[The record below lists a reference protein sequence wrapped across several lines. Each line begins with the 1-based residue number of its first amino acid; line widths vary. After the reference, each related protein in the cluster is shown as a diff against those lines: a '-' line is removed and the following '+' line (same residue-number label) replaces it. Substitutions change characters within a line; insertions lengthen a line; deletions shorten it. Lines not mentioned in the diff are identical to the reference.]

1 MKLASTLVLALY
13 AGSALYAADPT
24 GESILDRYI
33 EVTGGKAA
41 YGKVRNRVTVAR
53 MEFVGKNITANM
65 TMTNGEALKSRMSI
79 DIPGVAK
86 MEQGTDG
93 ATAWERSALK
103 GPRIKSG
110 GEKALALRAADMN
123 ADLNWRKHFSKAE
136 YTGTEP
142 VEGKICYRVSLTP
155 VNGGVETRYYDK
167 DSGLMVRTSQVV
179 NTEMGDIPSEMV
191 VSEYRSVDGIL
202 MPFQMRQ
209 KAAGQELLITIQSV
223 TQNTELP
230 PGAFALPDDV
240 QALLKQ

>member
-1 MKLASTLVLALY
+1 MKLATTLLLALH
-13 AGSALYAADPT
+13 AAAALYAADPT
-24 GESILDRYI
+24 GEGILDRYI

-41 YGKVRNRVTVAR
+41 YGKVRNRVTVAK
-53 MEFVGKNITANM
+53 MEFVGKGITANM
-65 TMTNGEALKSRMSI
+65 TMTNAEGLKSHSSI
-79 DIPGVAK
+79 DIPNVAK

-93 ATAWERSALK
+93 SIAWERSALK

-110 GEKALALRAADMN
+110 GEKALAMRAADMN
-123 ADLNWRKHFSKAE
+123 ADLNWRKYFTKAE

-142 VEGKICYRVSLTP
+142 VEGKICHRVSLTP

-179 NTEMGDIPSEMV
+179 NTEMGDIPSELV
-191 VSEYRSVDGIL
+191 VTDYRKVDGIL

-209 KAAGQELLITIQSV
+209 KAAGQELAITLVSV

-230 PGAFALPDDV
+230 AQIFAIPDDV
-240 QALLKQ
+240 KALLK